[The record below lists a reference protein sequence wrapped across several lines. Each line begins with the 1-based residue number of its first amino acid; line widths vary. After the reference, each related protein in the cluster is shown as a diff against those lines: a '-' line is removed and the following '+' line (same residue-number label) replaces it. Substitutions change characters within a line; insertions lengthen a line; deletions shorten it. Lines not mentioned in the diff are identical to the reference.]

1 MANSKIDWT
10 DKVWNPVTGCTKVS
24 PGCANCYAERQS
36 KRHAGRFGYP
46 ADEPFRVTL
55 HPDRMD
61 MPMKWKKPWRV
72 FVNSMSDLFHP
83 DVPFEFIA
91 KVYDIIKQCPNHTFQ
106 ILTKRV
112 DRALEFYKWNVEQTG
127 HYPGSYE
134 WLRNVWFIA
143 TTENQDAANDRI
155 PILLQIPAYTRG
167 ISTEPLLS
175 DIKLSGLIP
184 PPGTRFK
191 CSFCGGYTK
200 CCSLHC
206 QTCGKEGGYSG
217 SFANLNLVICG
228 GESGPGARPM
238 HPDWARSL
246 RDQCQTAGVPY
257 FFKQHGEWEPFYDR
271 DNDDP
276 DWNNIPQEKPG
287 ICRLNLAGGR
297 GFHGDRVVYFRRVG
311 KKAAGRLL
319 DGREWD
325 EMPCKNT
332 V

>member
-91 KVYDIIKQCPNHTFQ
+91 KVYDIIKQCPKHTFQ

-134 WLRNVWFIA
+134 WLRNVWFMA
-143 TTENQDAANDRI
+143 TTENQDAVNDRI
-155 PILLQIPAYTRG
+155 PKLLQIPSYTRG
-167 ISTEPLLS
+167 ISAEPLLS
-175 DIKLSGLIP
+175 EIKLSGLIP
-184 PPGTRFK
+184 PPGTMFK
-191 CSFCGGYTK
+191 CSFCGGYTNRY
-200 CCSLHC
+200 SLHC

-217 SFANLNLVICG
+217 SFAKLTLVIVG

-246 RDQCQTAGVPY
+246 KVQCQAAGVPF
-257 FFKQHGEWEPFYDR
+257 FFKQWGMWAER
-271 DNDDP
+271 QL
-276 DWNNIPQEKPG
+276 PQKDLQNHNHKG
-287 ICRLNLAGGR
+287 LWMFSDGGFCRLFGKPCDDA
-297 GFHGDRVVYFRRVG
+297 VWMEPVG

-319 DGREWD
+319 DGVTHD
-325 EMPCKNT
+325 GMPEVT
-332 V
+332 AH